1 MSLKKSVSKKSYDI
15 LSKSFNDLLTL
26 SNSSNNLEKSKSYD
40 SLENIILKSRSQS
53 LENFDGR
60 CNNKVTDNIIP
71 AKCFEPIKNNP
82 PKKRRERESKLDN
95 TNSPKMEDVMKY
107 INDLSVSSLD
117 ELKICDNF
125 SISYEN

>member
-71 AKCFEPIKNNP
+71 TKCFEPIKNDL
-82 PKKRRERESKLDN
+82 PKKRRERETKLGN
-95 TNSPKMEDVMKY
+95 NNSPKMEDVMKY
-107 INDLSVSSLD
+107 MQEISTSPFN
-117 ELKICDNF
+117 ELKICDDF
-125 SISYEN
+125 SFSYEN